1 MFFELPTLNIKNT
14 KEDIR
19 MRKTKTQK
27 GITLVALVITIIV
40 LLILAA
46 VAIGAI
52 QNKGIIKYA
61 QNASADYEAAE
72 KQEQSVL
79 ASLLDKIKDNVPGNS
94 GEGNEENAGT
104 GDENQ
109 GESSGSQEGEGTG
122 EGNSGE
128 DGSENNGTENG
139 DSSATTPTVLEAQ
152 GKVLSTT
159 SNTVVAD
166 EYGNTIVVPAGFK
179 ITADASKVTEGIV
192 IEDCTEAATAGSQFV
207 WVPVGTIYTNTEKTE
222 YKTITLGRYSEF
234 TANDE
239 GEYVPAQTAANYAT
253 ATVIKYHTED
263 TSANHNTEYGNAIA
277 KDIGAF
283 VTSTTTNGGY
293 YIGRYE
299 AGNSSNTL
307 VCKANQVVYV
317 NVTQPEASDLSRSMY
332 TSSNFTSDLINSY
345 AWDTAIIFIQTFGGC
360 ANYASKNFSTSF
372 VNTGINNDK
381 YCNIYDMSGNAMEWS
396 TETSSRTSSYAD
408 DLPCVYRGGYCG
420 SFADDYTCTRG
431 YHNTTDDDSSI
442 SFRPLLYVAL

>member
-1 MFFELPTLNIKNT
+1 
-14 KEDIR
+14 

-94 GEGNEENAGT
+94 GEGNEENEGS
-104 GDENQ
+104 GNEN
-109 GESSGSQEGEGTG
+109 EGSEGTG
-122 EGNSGE
+122 GNQ
-128 DGSENNGTENG
+128 G
-139 DSSATTPTVLEAQ
+139 DNSATTPTVLEAQ

-179 ITADASKVTEGIV
+179 ITTDASKVTEGIV

-222 YKTITLGRYSEF
+222 YKTITLGRYSVSEF

-239 GEYVPAQTAANYAT
+239 GEYVPAQTAENYAT
-253 ATVIKYHTED
+253 ATAINSCYTED
-263 TSANHNTEYGNAIA
+263 TAENHNTEYGNAIA

-299 AGNSSNTL
+299 AGDGDTTSARIDSTSDTNTI
-307 VCKANQVVYV
+307 VCKSGQYVY
-317 NVTQPEASDLSRSMY
+317 NYVTQLQASSLSQNMY

-345 AWDTAIIFIQTFGGC
+345 AWDTTIIFIQTFGGC
-360 ANYASKNFSTSF
+360 VDYASKNFSTSF
-372 VNTGINNDK
+372 ANTGINNDK
-381 YCNIYDMSGNAMEWS
+381 YCNIYDMSGNAYEWS
-396 TETSSRTSSYAD
+396 TETYNYAD
-408 DLPCVYRGGYCG
+408 SPSIIRGGCRYPDG
-420 SFADDYTCTRG
+420 GIAHNFTNTRSTG
-431 YHNTTDDDSSI
+431 RTTNSYSYY

>member
-1 MFFELPTLNIKNT
+1 MKNQNI
-14 KEDIR
+14 
-19 MRKTKTQK
+19 KTQK

-40 LLILAA
+40 LIILAV
-46 VAIGAI
+46 VAIGAL
-52 QNKGIIKYA
+52 QNHGIINYA
-61 QNASADYEAAE
+61 KNARAEYEAATE
-72 KQEQSVL
+72 KENTILGNYL
-79 ASLLDKIKDNVPGNS
+79 AKIEENVPGNS
-94 GEGNEENAGT
+94 GEGNEENEGT
-104 GDENQ
+104 GNENEGSDENQ
-109 GESSGSQEGEGTG
+109 GNGSEGTG
-122 EGNSGE
+122 GNQ
-128 DGSENNGTENG
+128 G
-139 DSSATTPTVLEAQ
+139 DNSATTSTVLEAQ

-179 ITADASKVTEGIV
+179 ITTDASKVTEGIV
-192 IEDCTEAATAGSQFV
+192 IEDCTELSTAGSQFV
-207 WVPVGTIYTNTEKTE
+207 WVPVGKIYTNTAKTE
-222 YKTITLGRYSEF
+222 YKTINLDRYTFASDG
-234 TANDE
+234 TPTPQ
-239 GEYVPAQTAANYAT
+239 GEAVINGCWQELAT
-253 ATVIKYHTED
+253 ST
-263 TSANHNTEYGNAIA
+263 YGNATA
-277 KDIGAF
+277 KDLQGFINSVNAK
-283 VTSTTTNGGY
+283 GGY

>member
-1 MFFELPTLNIKNT
+1 
-14 KEDIR
+14 

-94 GEGNEENAGT
+94 GEGNEENEGS
-104 GDENQ
+104 GNEN
-109 GESSGSQEGEGTG
+109 EGSEGTG
-122 EGNSGE
+122 GNQGDNSGTGNGNSS
-128 DGSENNGTENG
+128 D
-139 DSSATTPTVLEAQ
+139 TTTTVLEAQ

-179 ITADASKVTEGIV
+179 ITTDASKVTEGIV
-192 IEDCTEAATAGSQFV
+192 IEDCTELATAGSQFV

-253 ATVIKYHTED
+253 ATVIYTYFTED
-263 TSANHNTEYGNAIA
+263 TSANHNTEYGNTIA

-283 VTSTTTNGGY
+283 VTSTITKGGY

-299 AGNSSNTL
+299 AGVINYDTTKTVRSNSSSETNWTGYVAEEGKELQL
-307 VCKANQVVYV
+307 VSKKDVQVWNY
-317 NVTQPEASDLSRSMY
+317 VTQNKASSLSRSMY

-360 ANYASKNFSTSF
+360 ADYAERNFSTSF
-372 VNTGINNDK
+372 ANTGINNDK
-381 YCNIYDMSGNAMEWS
+381 YCNIYDMSGNAFEWS
-396 TETSSRTSSYAD
+396 TETSSHAGF
-408 DLPCVYRGGYCG
+408 PCVYRGGYSG
-420 SFADDYTCTRG
+420 TVYGLARG
-431 YHNTTDDDSSI
+431 YTSGRSRSITTNSSSYH

>member
-1 MFFELPTLNIKNT
+1 
-14 KEDIR
+14 

-179 ITADASKVTEGIV
+179 ITTDASKVTEGIV

-253 ATVIKYHTED
+253 ATVIDTYYTED

-307 VCKANQVVYV
+307 VCKVNQPVYAG
-317 NVTQPEASDLSRSMY
+317 VTQPEASDLSRSMY

-360 ANYASKNFSTSF
+360 ANYAEKNFSTSF

-381 YCNIYDMSGNAMEWS
+381 YCNIYDMSGNAYEWS
-396 TETSSRTSSYAD
+396 TETSSYAHD
-408 DLPCVYRGGYCG
+408 GPFVGRGGYYFTG
-420 SFADDYTCTRG
+420 NGNDGTYTSIRVI
-431 YHNTTDDDSSI
+431 DSTNGVSSYG

>member
-1 MFFELPTLNIKNT
+1 
-14 KEDIR
+14 
-19 MRKTKTQK
+19 MRNTKTQK

-94 GEGNEENAGT
+94 GEGNEGT
-104 GDENQ
+104 GND
-109 GESSGSQEGEGTG
+109 
-122 EGNSGE
+122 
-128 DGSENNGTENG
+128 
-139 DSSATTPTVLEAQ
+139 DSSDTTPTVLEAQ

-179 ITADASKVTEGIV
+179 ITTDASKVTEGIV
-192 IEDCTEAATAGSQFV
+192 IEDCTKAATAGSQFV
-207 WVPVGTIYTNTEKTE
+207 WVPVGTIYTNTAKTE

-253 ATVIKYHTED
+253 ATVINTDCTED
-263 TSANHNTEYGNAIA
+263 TSANHNTEYGNVIA

-299 AGNSSNTL
+299 AGDGDTTSARTDSTSDTNTI
-307 VCKANQVVYV
+307 VCKSGQYVY
-317 NVTQPEASDLSRSMY
+317 NYVTQPQASSLSQNMY
-332 TSSNFTSDLINSY
+332 TSSNFTSDLINRY

-360 ANYASKNFSTSF
+360 ANYANENFSTSF
-372 VNTGINNDK
+372 ANTGINNDK
-381 YCNIYDMSGNAMEWS
+381 YCNIYDMSGNALEWS
-396 TETSSRTSSYAD
+396 TETFSVAD
-408 DLPCVYRGGYCG
+408 FPCVIRGGYYNTIDGRADIYTSGRYGDSTTGIG
-420 SFADDYTCTRG
+420 SY
-431 YHNTTDDDSSI
+431 Y